1 MAIIYLLTT
10 FFLLSSLLATLT
22 HNNKD
27 ILVPQRN
34 LNAHKLLFI
43 TVPAFII
50 GLYFVAYR
58 PFTSGG
64 DTSSYLNT
72 FSHLNSIATARA
84 DGQLYYGNTEILFW
98 PTQALLK
105 TFLSPRG
112 WLIANYLIVVY
123 LTYIAYKKICKHV
136 QISPL
141 IFTLVFLTYFAV
153 YSGNAL
159 RQSYA
164 LPLSAIAF
172 TYAYERKNL
181 KFAIFTLLAI
191 FYHWSAIIL
200 LTTPAFIRIPNKTK
214 YYIWLPIGALA
225 LSTFSYQF
233 AGNLVQALNFAPVTS
248 KFDLYFQEGRIS
260 HFGQVWETLN
270 FWLSIF
276 IYYAVVI
283 TTRGKNNYECVK
295 KYLLTFMTF
304 VLFSIFTA
312 DVSERYMVGCIF
324 IIPISIA
331 IIFKEMKISTVYK
344 NIAYVLTFSIMSI
357 LVYTRES
364 AMITLGIQP

>member
-1 MAIIYLLTT
+1 MAIIFLLTG
-10 FFLLSSLLATLT
+10 FFLLSSLAAALS
-22 HNNKD
+22 HDNKD
-27 ILVPQRN
+27 ILKPERK
-34 LNAHKLLFI
+34 LNAIKLLFI
-43 TVPAFII
+43 TIPAFIV

-64 DTSSYLNT
+64 DTVSYLNT
-72 FSHLNSIATARA
+72 FNHLNSISTARA
-84 DGQLYYGNTEILFW
+84 DGQLYYGNTEVLFW
-98 PTQALLK
+98 PTQAFLK
-105 TFLSPRG
+105 TFLTPRG
-112 WLIANYLIVVY
+112 WLIANYLIVTF
-123 LTYIAYKKICKHV
+123 LTYFAYKKICSHV
-136 QISPL
+136 KISPL

-172 TYAYERKNL
+172 SYAYERKNL

-200 LTTPAFIRIPNKTK
+200 LITPAFIRIPNRTK

-270 FWLSIF
+270 FWLSIL
-276 IYYAVVI
+276 IYVAVII
-283 TTRGKNNYECVK
+283 TTQRNNDYECVK
-295 KYLLTFMTF
+295 KYLMTFMTF

-324 IIPISIA
+324 IIPISLA
-331 IIFKEMKISTVYK
+331 IIFREMRIPILYK
-344 NIAYVLTFSIMSI
+344 NIAYILTFFIMSI

-364 AMITLGIQP
+364 AMITLGIQS